1 MASDCRHTSEC
12 ETASWSITSSNW
24 TVNYKITFEHYIS
37 QDSSLWILSH
47 TKGSRKNPRAQLSI
61 PDINE
66 EKDIIGLCSSFFLFE
81 FQRASFFRVVI
92 SCEKLESSLVLS
104 FDPPIFYTPPSLE
117 SVDSGDPRGRS
128 DRWKTTSMI
137 TPFFFIPIFVFKPLK
152 GVHLFRLQDS
162 DLIKRN

>member
-1 MASDCRHTSEC
+1 MDPDRRRTSERR
-12 ETASWSITSSNW
+12 TISWFASSSNW

-61 PDINE
+61 PEINE
-66 EKDIIGLCSSFFLFE
+66 EKDIIGLCSSFLLDE

-92 SCEKLESSLVLS
+92 SSWELESPLVCS

-128 DRWKTTSMI
+128 DRWKTMSL
-137 TPFFFIPIFVFKPLK
+137 FNSIFLYPSPCL
-152 GVHLFRLQDS
+152 
-162 DLIKRN
+162 